1 MLLDEPVASLDPLAR
16 REFRQTLIGG
26 VAETGTTVLLSSHLL
41 ADLERICDFLIVLN
55 DGSVQLAG
63 EVDDLVADHRQ
74 LVGPRDGGDHIP
86 GIAAVVRAA
95 TPTVNRH
102 CWYGSTV
109 PSPTP
114 PGRCTTSASR
124 T

>member
-16 REFRQTLIGG
+16 WEFLQALIGS
-26 VAETGTTVLLSSHLL
+26 VAETGTTVLQSSHLL

-55 DGSVQLAG
+55 AGAVQLAG

-74 LVGPRDGGDHIP
+74 LIGRVTPQVTSPASPPWCAPAI
-86 GIAAVVRAA
+86 
-95 TPTVNRH
+95 PTVSRH
-102 CWYGSTV
+102 SWCGPTV
-109 PSPTP
+109 RSPTL
-114 PGRCTTSASR
+114 PGRCTTSASK